1 MSDDLMI
8 TTHDLVRSAAV
19 LAAAVG
25 AGGLLYTG
33 LNGMP
38 GFVWACLVGL
48 AAGTWEHSRKCRGG
62 RAARK
67 DLSSLSK
74 GYVRAAIGAVFL
86 AFVVP
91 VLVPASAFESGS
103 ALVWADG
110 VLLMGGLMAVP
121 SAHALLGVAGIVAR
135 RRPSRSDHG

>member
-1 MSDDLMI
+1 MSNDLLI
-8 TTHDLVRSAAV
+8 TIHDLVRSAVA

-25 AGGLLYTG
+25 AAGLCYTG

-38 GFVWACLVGL
+38 GFVWGCL
-48 AAGTWEHSRKCRGG
+48 AALGAGAWEHCRKCRGG
-62 RAARK
+62 SATRK
-67 DLSSLSK
+67 DLTSLSK

-91 VLVPASAFESGS
+91 VLVPASVFEGDS

-121 SAHALLGVAGIVAR
+121 SAHALLAVAGMVAR
-135 RRPSRSDHG
+135 RRPSRSDQG

>member
-1 MSDDLMI
+1 MNNDLMI

-38 GFVWACLVGL
+38 GFVWASLAGL
-48 AAGTWEHSRKCRGG
+48 GAGAWEHGRKCRDG
-62 RAARK
+62 RAERK
-67 DLSSLSK
+67 MLSSLSK
-74 GYVRAAIGAVFL
+74 GYVRAAIAAVVV
-86 AFVVP
+86 AFVLP
-91 VLVPASAFESGS
+91 VLVPATAFERGS
-103 ALVWADG
+103 WLVWADG

-121 SAHALLGVAGIVAR
+121 SAHALLAVASAVAR
-135 RRPSRSDHG
+135 RRPSRSDQG